1 MLKHRSQF
9 RLILIILTTILVAVV
24 LSSCGSDGDEVA
36 AIERISDPGVTL
48 NIDDLTA
55 FGFKKSKT
63 YDVEG
68 LIGAESAYY
77 GFWALDIYDRKD
89 YEVRFFK
96 SHSDAVE
103 LGIAQ
108 ADERCCETAD
118 LDEDTSSWPVGMKD
132 MRQCGGDKAS
142 GPASHGIQNCKQ
154 PKYWDYSIYANMI
167 LLCSGGDPE
176 HARELC
182 NDLLEQLQPD
192 PEPAAQL
199 KLNFDPLLA
208 VNNNGTHFGP
218 ETRERSAGLNS
229 LG

>member
-1 MLKHRSQF
+1 MLRKRSRIGF
-9 RLILIILTTILVAVV
+9 VLIFAAIVVGMVAV
-24 LSSCGSDGDEVA
+24 SCGSDDDGVA
-36 AIERISDPGVTL
+36 AIPRISDPGTVLT
-48 NIDDLTA
+48 IDDLTD

-77 GFWALDIYDRKD
+77 GFWADDPYDRKD

-103 LGIAQ
+103 LGVAQ
-108 ADERCCETAD
+108 ADERCCDTAD
-118 LDEDTSSWPVGMKD
+118 LDEETSSWPVGMKD

-167 LLCSGGDPE
+167 LLCSGGDPK

-182 NDLLEQLQPD
+182 NDLLLNLVPRD
-192 PEPAAQL
+192 NPA
-199 KLNFDPLLA
+199 
-208 VNNNGTHFGP
+208 
-218 ETRERSAGLNS
+218 
-229 LG
+229 